1 MTLINRWYQ
10 ILQLLTSHSGITM
23 NELQEQLS
31 SSPQTIRKGID
42 LLNEELIGIA
52 QVIQKKNQFFLE
64 IQNFD
69 EFDLIMAG
77 SLKKYS
83 DFSSASK
90 RMAYMIKRFIE
101 TENYILIDDFAE
113 ELAVSRGTVHKDLTR
128 LKTWIH
134 PFHLEIVG
142 TPNRGLRIKGVEFD
156 LRMVHIFLV
165 QDYYEEQV
173 LKEETY
179 TFIENL
185 TKSSSISKQD
195 VQLIPKTMA
204 ITIKRILAGKGLA
217 TCPVYYTNCVAHHPQ
232 IQSFLFHI
240 EELYQ
245 ISLSQVEQQFLVFPF
260 MINTNDFQVVQEV
273 DEMVLRCM
281 YESFMQRIHQLV
293 AIDLHDDWLFH
304 EMKHHLL
311 FLVNRLLFYIE
322 LNDLFL
328 REIQKKYPFAYELAK
343 IGLEEW
349 CHILK
354 RPFSAVECDYL
365 ALYIETAL
373 RLNGSSQ
380 PTKKIAV
387 VCNTGKGTAL
397 LIKQQLRRVLG
408 DELAISHFSES
419 EYEEE
424 DLANYFA
431 VFTTIPLKNVPSNLP
446 VIQLNQLFN
455 TNWLRAEWE
464 KIERK
469 QEQPIKNIVI
479 RTQSLPANQTYL
491 ALLEKMV
498 SSLLAEQ
505 LVDNDFL
512 TRIAAREEQQS
523 TIFDDGI
530 AFPHALNQ
538 GCEQPI
544 LVVGTIQHK
553 DNVTLVEQDTL
564 KPHLILLLAIPEQLT
579 DENEEGLI
587 RLYDQ
592 LFKLIQDT
600 TFREELSQHADSQR
614 IAQWLIEGRRTG

>member
-42 LLNEELIGIA
+42 LLNDELIGIA
-52 QVIQKKNQFFLE
+52 QVIQKNNQFFLE
-64 IQNFD
+64 IKNFD

-90 RMAYMIKRFIE
+90 RMAYMIQRFIE
-101 TENYILIDDFAE
+101 ADKYILMDDFAE

-128 LKTWIH
+128 LKTWIN

-142 TPNRGLRIKGVEFD
+142 TPNRGLHIEGAEFD

-179 TFIENL
+179 AFIERL

-204 ITIKRILAGKGLA
+204 ITIKRILAGKGLSE
-217 TCPVYYTNCVAHHPQ
+217 CPAYYMNCVEHNPR

-240 EELYQ
+240 EEVYQ

-260 MINTNDFQVVQEV
+260 MINTNDFQAIQEV
-273 DEMVLRCM
+273 DEEILRCI

-293 AIDLHDDWLFH
+293 AIDLHDEWLFH

-311 FLVNRLLFYIE
+311 FLVNRLLFYVE

-328 REIQKKYPFAYELAK
+328 GEIQKNYPFAYELSK

-349 CHILK
+349 CRILA
-354 RPFSAVECDYL
+354 RPFSAVECSYL

-373 RLNGSSQ
+373 RLNETNQ

-397 LIKQQLRRVLG
+397 MIKQQLRRVLG
-408 DELAISHFSES
+408 AELAISHFSES

-424 DLANYFA
+424 DLTNYFA

-455 TNWLRAEWE
+455 ANWLRTEWE
-464 KIERK
+464 KIERR
-469 QEQPIKNIVI
+469 QEQSIKNVVI
-479 RTQSLPANQTYL
+479 RTQPLPADQPYL
-491 ALLEKMV
+491 ALIEKMV
-498 SSLLAEQ
+498 IPLVKER
-505 LVDNDFL
+505 LVDNGFL
-512 TRIAAREEQQS
+512 TRIVAREEQQS

-538 GCEQPI
+538 GCEEPI
-544 LVVGTIQHK
+544 LVVGTVQHK
-553 DNVTLVEQDTL
+553 EIVEPGEQDVL
-564 KPHLILLLAIPEQLT
+564 KQDLILLLAIPEQLT
-579 DENEEGLI
+579 DVNEEALI

-592 LFKLIQDT
+592 IFELIQDT
-600 TFREELSQHADSQR
+600 TFREELAQHTDSQR
-614 IAQWLIEGRRTG
+614 IAQWIIEGRRAR